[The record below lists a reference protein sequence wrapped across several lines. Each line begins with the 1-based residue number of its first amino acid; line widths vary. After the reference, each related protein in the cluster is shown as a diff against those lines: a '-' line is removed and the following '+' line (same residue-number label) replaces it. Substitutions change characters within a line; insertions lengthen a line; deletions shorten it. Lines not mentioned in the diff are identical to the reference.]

1 MRYHVFVPVLVIAPV
16 ANVRPRSI
24 VPLLVFG
31 ISVQKRVFD
40 ISAERVLVS
49 LFLAWHQVFGLLVVP
64 VLFRILHVS
73 DAADRIR
80 STISPLEV
88 VMIYSRCG
96 VEMLPESEMRY
107 L

>member
-1 MRYHVFVPVLVIAPV
+1 MRYHVFVPVLVMLPV
-16 ANVRPRSI
+16 ANVRPISI
-24 VPLLVFG
+24 VSLLVFG

-40 ISAERVLVS
+40 ISAERILVS
-49 LFLAWHQVFGLLVVP
+49 LFLAQHKAYGSVAP
-64 VLFRILHVS
+64 VLLRTLHIS
-73 DAADRIR
+73 DVADRIR

>member
-16 ANVRPRSI
+16 ANVRPISI

-31 ISVQKRVFD
+31 RLVRKRVFD
-40 ISAERVLVS
+40 ISPERVLKS
-49 LFLAWHQVFGLLVVP
+49 LFLAQHEILRLLVP
-64 VLFRILHVS
+64 VLLRTLHVS

-96 VEMLPESEMRY
+96 VEILPESEMRY

>member
-24 VPLLVFG
+24 VPLFVFG
-31 ISVQKRVFD
+31 RFVQNRVFD
-40 ISAERVLVS
+40 ISAERILVS
-49 LFLAWHQVFGLLVVP
+49 LFLAQHKAYGSVVP
-64 VLFRILHVS
+64 VLLRTLHIS

-96 VEMLPESEMRY
+96 VEMLPESEIVY